1 MDHQGTSG
9 EGEDEMSAY
18 LQFLAALISYD
29 LLRAVVPPTCKFLR
43 TKFSKR
49 GREKPF
55 YGTDYVNY
63 KPQRETR

>member
-1 MDHQGTSG
+1 
-9 EGEDEMSAY
+9 MSAY